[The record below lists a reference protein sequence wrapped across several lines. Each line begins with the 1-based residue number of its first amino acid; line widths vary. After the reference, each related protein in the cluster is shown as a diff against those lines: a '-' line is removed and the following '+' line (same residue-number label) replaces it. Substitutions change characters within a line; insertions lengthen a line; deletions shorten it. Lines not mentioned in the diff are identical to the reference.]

1 MTIEPMWIRLVA
13 CAISPCSTKQSGQ
26 NTTSDTPKRSNPAR
40 SQRTARSTKSPGPIP
55 GLISASKVTVIGSWG
70 PVSTVARWP
79 TIIGGLAG
87 TPSGGHRHGLEQ
99 DAR

>member
-26 NTTSDTPKRSNPAR
+26 NTTSDTPKRSNPAC
-40 SQRTARSTKSPGPIP
+40 SHRTARSTKSPGLTP
-55 GLISASKVTVIGSWG
+55 GLISASSVTVIGPSAPG
-70 PVSTVARWP
+70 SPTARRP

-87 TPSGGHRHGLEQ
+87 APSGRHRYGL
-99 DAR
+99 D